1 MLLFCTH
8 QTGSSIVVGANLKTR
23 RDKGIGVRR
32 DWRRE
37 TRRRNWRAHLV
48 PYAGLNLIRFNG
60 IRNFPISAFAS
71 RHPDKNEAES
81 NQEPSRKPC
90 QSVQIA
96 TAGSRMCRRIRLLRR
111 DARYLDPLAWRR
123 LALPITP
130 LQGKTP

>member
-37 TRRRNWRAHLV
+37 TRWENWRAHLV

-60 IRNFPISAFAS
+60 IRNFPISAFDS
-71 RHPDKNEAES
+71 RHPDKNGTES
-81 NQEPSRKPC
+81 SQDARRKPRQRC
-90 QSVQIA
+90 NTRPMSHYSA
-96 TAGSRMCRRIRLLRR
+96 TK
-111 DARYLDPLAWRR
+111 P
-123 LALPITP
+123 PP
-130 LQGKTP
+130 